1 MCLFL
6 KTIFEDKK
14 NSFLPNYNWNIVESG
29 VKHHNPFLPI
39 VDPTIFEGYIKLNG
53 DWHRS
58 IFFTPLRQR
67 ILKIVKISILN
78 NIFTC
83 YPLDKWDWCKTGTL
97 NIQPWAI
104 KVSKQTFLNEL
115 YSSIYGFWLPLWYL
129 HTLLMM

>member
-83 YPLDKWDWCKTGTL
+83 YTG
-97 NIQPWAI
+97 Q
-104 KVSKQTFLNEL
+104 VR
-115 YSSIYGFWLPLWYL
+115 
-129 HTLLMM
+129 LM